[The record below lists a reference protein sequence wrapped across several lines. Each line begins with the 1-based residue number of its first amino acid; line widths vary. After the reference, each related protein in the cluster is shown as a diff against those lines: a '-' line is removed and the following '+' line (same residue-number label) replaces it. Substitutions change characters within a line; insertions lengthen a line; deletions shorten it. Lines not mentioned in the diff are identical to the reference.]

1 MKPKV
6 SADLFFHIVLNTWFC
21 ASDADWMIR
30 CGRGTQKSMQMS
42 VRWWAEFNNTE
53 KTDDSLEDDL
63 IKHYR
68 SKHLKKMKHAQINH

>member
-6 SADLFFHIVLNTWFC
+6 AADLFFHIVMNTWFC

-42 VRWWAEFNNTE
+42 VRWWAEFNNRR
-53 KTDDSLEDDL
+53 LM
-63 IKHYR
+63 IHW
-68 SKHLKKMKHAQINH
+68 KMIGLNITGQNI